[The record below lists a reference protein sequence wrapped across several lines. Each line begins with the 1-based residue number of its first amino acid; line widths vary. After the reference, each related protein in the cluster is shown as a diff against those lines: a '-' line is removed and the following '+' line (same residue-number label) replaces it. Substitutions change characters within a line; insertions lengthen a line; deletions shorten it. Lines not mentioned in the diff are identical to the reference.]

1 MATRKFNSETLL
13 ANLKAKYA
21 YLRDND
27 KIATD
32 IYNAIMN
39 IKEEKK

>member
-1 MATRKFNSETLL
+1 MATRKFNSKTLL
-13 ANLKAKYA
+13 ASLKAKYA
-21 YLRDND
+21 HLSDND
-27 KIATD
+27 KIATS